1 MNETSSSYHK
11 YVEKIDGKM
20 YSGVYEVKHASNGRG
35 LDPQFTVS
43 DKDETLSHAIETILL
58 NRHLDVVYEPKPD
71 IVHEVLVTL
80 SPFAGPLLY
89 AASPSEANCVLVFD
103 GETHKLKQCTIKEA

>member
-103 GETHKLKQCTIKEA
+103 GETGKLKQCTIKEA

>member
-1 MNETSSSYHK
+1 MNKHK
-11 YVEKIDGKM
+11 H
-20 YSGVYEVKHASNGRG
+20 YEVITAWANGAE
-35 LDPQFTVS
+35 VEM
-43 DKDETLSHAIETILL
+43 KDALSGTWHKVTIPSW
-58 NRHLDVVYEPKPD
+58 YESLTYRVKQAAKPD

-103 GETHKLKQCTIKEA
+103 GETGKLKQCTIKGA